1 MLRYPVLLQSIA
13 VYLLQSHGRP
23 RSLTAKEIGILRDY
37 ADLIVE
43 AIQDEWPVDTGTSR
57 DAWGYE
63 LHVHYPQIGFD
74 LENDADHATFVHRR
88 GESSPLYEALIPE
101 VVARYADDLRLELMA
116 AINAEEV
123 KRRQKEA
130 KRMEIARR
138 PAAPATMGRR

>member
-1 MLRYPVLLQSIA
+1 MFRYPVLLQSIA
-13 VYLLQSHGRP
+13 TYLLQSHGKP

-43 AIQDEWPVDTGTSR
+43 GVQDEWPVDTGTSR

-74 LENDADHATFVHRR
+74 LENDADHVTFVHRK
-88 GESSPLYEALIPE
+88 GETSPLYEALIPE
-101 VVARYADDLRLELMA
+101 VVTRYADDMRLELMA

-123 KRRQKEA
+123 NRRQKEA
-130 KRMEIARR
+130 RRLEASRR
-138 PAAPATMGRR
+138 PVAPATMGRR